1 MYLVNETMLSN
12 AGYKTLHGDDYRRV
26 ADDPSFTSMRKA
38 FYQLLNKP
46 EKPRLG
52 ALHAGKKEE
61 RKMGAA
67 PPKNKSNN

>member
-1 MYLVNETMLSN
+1 
-12 AGYKTLHGDDYRRV
+12 V